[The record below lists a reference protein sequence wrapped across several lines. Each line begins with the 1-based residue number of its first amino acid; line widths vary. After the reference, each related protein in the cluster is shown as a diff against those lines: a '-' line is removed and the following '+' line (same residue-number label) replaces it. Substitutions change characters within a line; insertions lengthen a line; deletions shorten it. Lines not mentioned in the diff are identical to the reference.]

1 MLGGARPG
9 RFSAAAA
16 AVLLLGIV
24 TSGQSLLSRE
34 QALALAYPGASFAA
48 EQIFLTDAQSKA
60 ASDRAGRPLTS
71 PLVARY
77 SATLNG
83 SAVGRAYVDTH
94 VVRTKRES
102 VLVSL
107 DPQGRVKR
115 VDVIA
120 FVEPPEYRAPQA
132 FTNQFTG
139 HGLDDDLRLQRAIR
153 PIAGATL
160 TAGALTDAVRRVLA
174 VEAVLASGSAA
185 QAPRR

>member
-1 MLGGARPG
+1 MRLIRNF
-9 RFSAAAA
+9 RS
-16 AVLLLGIV
+16 
-24 TSGQSLLSRE
+24 
-34 QALALAYPGASFAA
+34 
-48 EQIFLTDAQSKA
+48 DAQSKA

-83 SAVGRAYVDTH
+83 AAVGRAYVDTH

-107 DPQGRVKR
+107 DAQGRVKR

-132 FTNQFTG
+132 FINQFTG
-139 HGLDDDLRLQRAIR
+139 RGLDPIAESLSGGDDYELLFTIR
-153 PIAGATL
+153 PRLRHRLRAVARAGNVPL
-160 TAGALTDAVRRVLA
+160 TRIGVCTPETAILLRRVGGDPSSDA
-174 VEAVLASGSAA
+174 TFPGGYTHF
-185 QAPRR
+185 R